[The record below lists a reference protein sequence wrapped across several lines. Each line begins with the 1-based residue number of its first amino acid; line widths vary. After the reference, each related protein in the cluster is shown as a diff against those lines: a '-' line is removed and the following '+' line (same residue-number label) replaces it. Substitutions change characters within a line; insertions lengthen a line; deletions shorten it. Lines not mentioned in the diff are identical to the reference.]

1 MGASTTRQADGAAKF
16 RFLLTHRRRTQGFR
30 ESLGAVVDEATSLTM
45 LWIPPGRFWMGS
57 PEEEPQRRSA
67 EGPQHLV
74 QLQGFFLAQTP
85 ITQAQWREVADWK
98 PNKGERA
105 WSKKLNPN
113 PSRFNGEQRPVEQVS
128 WEDAME
134 FCHRLSQRTGRH
146 YTLPSE
152 AQWEYACRAGT
163 TTPFHW
169 GATISTNLA
178 NYNGREVYGDGEKGE
193 YRQQTMDVASFPA
206 NPWGLHDMHG
216 NVWEWCADQWHD
228 NYEGAP
234 EDGRAWIDEV
244 AKSNDLKLRL
254 LRGGAWYFLPAHC
267 RSAYRYYDPPGLRS
281 YPFGFRVCCLPQD

>member
-1 MGASTTRQADGAAKF
+1 MSASTTRQADGAAKF

-113 PSRFNGEQRPVEQVS
+113 PSRFNGDQRPVERVS

-134 FCHRLSQRTGRH
+134 FCHRISQRTSRN

-152 AQWEYACRAGT
+152 AQWEYACRTGT

-169 GATISTNLA
+169 GATISTKLA
-178 NYNGREVYGDGEKGE
+178 NYDGTKVYGDSEKGIFRE
-193 YRQQTMDVASFPA
+193 ETTHVGTFPA

-234 EDGRAWIDEV
+234 EDGRAWIDEG

-254 LRGGAWYFLPAHC
+254 LRGGSWDYRPADC
-267 RSAYRYYDPPGLRS
+267 RSAGRGSIHPGHRDINI
-281 YPFGFRVCCLPQD
+281 GFRVCCLPQD